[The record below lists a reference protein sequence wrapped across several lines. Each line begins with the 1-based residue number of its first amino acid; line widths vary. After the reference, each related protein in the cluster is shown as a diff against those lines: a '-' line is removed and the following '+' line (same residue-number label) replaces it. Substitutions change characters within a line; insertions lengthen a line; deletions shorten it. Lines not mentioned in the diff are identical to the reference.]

1 MAVNEALYQKLI
13 ETAKNRQTITYGE
26 ALSMFNMNTSSPAH
40 RSMIGWMLAEISKQ
54 EVKEGRPMLS
64 VLVVLPET
72 GIPDVDSFALASE
85 LGLHKSGDD
94 QGFFEGELKR
104 VFAYWGK

>member
-1 MAVNEALYQKLI
+1 MAINEALYQKLV
-13 ETAKNRQTITYGE
+13 EAAKNRQTITYGE
-26 ALSMFNMNTSSPAH
+26 VASMVNMNTSSPAH
-40 RSMIGWMLAEISKQ
+40 RSMIGWMLGEISKQ

-94 QGFFEGELKR
+94 QGFFEGELER